1 MEVKFIQGLRVTDE
15 ATMELAKMV
24 LMGKVNKEV
33 VALINQHG
41 VPAVGLGGDDGRL
54 IMAEKRTVTDD
65 AGEEVDL
72 GQVGRIVDINTE
84 VLDSLGGD
92 FIPVVASV
100 GADENGTS
108 YNINADEV
116 ASVLAVALE
125 AEKVIFLTDVEGLY
139 ADVKKP
145 DSLIS
150 QCSLADVDKIIEDAS
165 VSKGMIPKLRA
176 VSRALTGGV
185 NSAHIIDGRVP
196 HAVLLEVF
204 TRLGIGTKIEG

>member
-1 MEVKFIQGLRVTDE
+1 MTQTHHR
-15 ATMELAKMV
+15 
-24 LMGKVNKEV
+24 
-33 VALINQHG
+33 
-41 VPAVGLGGDDGRL
+41 LGGCQEQGV
-54 IMAEKRTVTDD
+54 AAA

-139 ADVKKP
+139 GDVDNP

-150 QCSLADVDKIIEDAS
+150 QCTLAEIGNMIDTGTVFR
-165 VSKGMIPKLRA
+165 GMIPKLKA
-176 VSRALTGGV
+176 VNRALSGGV

-204 TRLGIGTKIEG
+204 TRSGIGTKVEAG